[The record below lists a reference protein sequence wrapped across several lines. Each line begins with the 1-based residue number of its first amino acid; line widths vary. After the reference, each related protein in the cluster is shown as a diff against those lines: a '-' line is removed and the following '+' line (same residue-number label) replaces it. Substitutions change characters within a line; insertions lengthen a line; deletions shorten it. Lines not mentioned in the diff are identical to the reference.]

1 MRMHQIDWLKAGGH
15 SFHPVFK
22 VCGKCGIAR
31 QRYVKNRKQKCAGKR
46 RGPERIAFDPENDK
60 SN

>member
-1 MRMHQIDWLKAGGH
+1 MTMHELERLRAGGH

-22 VCGKCGIAR
+22 VCKKCGIAR
-31 QRYVKNRKQKCAGKR
+31 QRYVKNKKQTCAGR
-46 RGPERIAFDPENDK
+46 RHGPERIAFDPEDDE